1 MNVFVGFEQFKAT
14 LPEFRKHSKPQRKDF
29 PMLLKKEKPAQIDPL
44 ENWPEHYY
52 EIENAKERKEIL
64 AQAISR
70 GLDLPN
76 DNYRMKL
83 LEKRYG
89 KDGKSD
95 AFMKAWMMIKAS
107 GAAGIS
113 FFNKRHLQKELK
125 QYMKDLC
132 LLEYA
137 PENETEQAVLLTEWE
152 NFAKVLL
159 ASCTGSK
166 TYCSTLFGI
175 VPIKDASVAR
185 KIAEEIDFVTR
196 TYPQK
201 LELADEFAPFRE
213 VMVNTY
219 CNMIENGSSYWY
231 EVVNS

>member
-1 MNVFVGFEQFKAT
+1 
-14 LPEFRKHSKPQRKDF
+14 
-29 PMLLKKEKPAQIDPL
+29 MLLKKEKPAQIDPL

-113 FFNKRHLQKELK
+113 FINKRHLQKELK

>member
-1 MNVFVGFEQFKAT
+1 
-14 LPEFRKHSKPQRKDF
+14 
-29 PMLLKKEKPAQIDPL
+29 MLLKKENTAQIDYL

-52 EIENAKERKEIL
+52 EIEHANRRKEIL
-64 AQAISR
+64 PQAISQEV
-70 GLDLPN
+70 GLPN
-76 DNYRMKL
+76 DNYLKKL

-89 KDGKSD
+89 KDKKSD

-132 LLEYA
+132 LLDYT
-137 PENETEQAVLLTEWE
+137 PENETERAILLNEWE

-159 ASCTGSK
+159 ASCTGCK
-166 TYCSTLFGI
+166 TYCSTFFGI

-196 TYPQK
+196 TYPEK
-201 LELADEFAPFRE
+201 LELADEFVPFRE
-213 VMVNTY
+213 IMVNTY
-219 CNMIENGSSYWY
+219 CNMIENGRSYWY
-231 EVVNS
+231 EVVNTR

>member
-1 MNVFVGFEQFKAT
+1 
-14 LPEFRKHSKPQRKDF
+14 
-29 PMLLKKEKPAQIDPL
+29 MLLKKEKPAQIDPL

-152 NFAKVLL
+152 NFAKFCLPPAREAKLIAPLFLALCRSKMHPLQEKSRKRSTSSQELTHKSSNLL
-159 ASCTGSK
+159 T
-166 TYCSTLFGI
+166 
-175 VPIKDASVAR
+175 
-185 KIAEEIDFVTR
+185 
-196 TYPQK
+196 
-201 LELADEFAPFRE
+201 
-213 VMVNTY
+213 
-219 CNMIENGSSYWY
+219 
-231 EVVNS
+231 NSLRSAK

>member
-1 MNVFVGFEQFKAT
+1 
-14 LPEFRKHSKPQRKDF
+14 
-29 PMLLKKEKPAQIDPL
+29 MLLKKEKPAQIDPL

-52 EIENAKERKEIL
+52 EIENTKERKEIL

-125 QYMKDLC
+125 QHLRMKQNRPFFWQSGKILRKFCLPPAREAKPTAPLFLALC
-132 LLEYA
+132 RSKMHPLQEKSRKRSTSSQELTHKSS
-137 PENETEQAVLLTEWE
+137 NLLT
-152 NFAKVLL
+152 NSLRSAK
-159 ASCTGSK
+159 
-166 TYCSTLFGI
+166 
-175 VPIKDASVAR
+175 
-185 KIAEEIDFVTR
+185 
-196 TYPQK
+196 
-201 LELADEFAPFRE
+201 
-213 VMVNTY
+213 
-219 CNMIENGSSYWY
+219 
-231 EVVNS
+231 

>member
-1 MNVFVGFEQFKAT
+1 
-14 LPEFRKHSKPQRKDF
+14 
-29 PMLLKKEKPAQIDPL
+29 MLLKKEKPAQIDPL

-89 KDGKSD
+89 KDGKND

-137 PENETEQAVLLTEWE
+137 PENETEI
-152 NFAKVLL
+152 FHI
-159 ASCTGSK
+159 
-166 TYCSTLFGI
+166 LF
-175 VPIKDASVAR
+175 
-185 KIAEEIDFVTR
+185 
-196 TYPQK
+196 
-201 LELADEFAPFRE
+201 
-213 VMVNTY
+213 
-219 CNMIENGSSYWY
+219 
-231 EVVNS
+231 

>member
-1 MNVFVGFEQFKAT
+1 MKIGEQAGIILLIAGEKLLCHPGNLFGKLSYLA
-14 LPEFRKHSKPQRKDF
+14 LPCLHIR
-29 PMLLKKEKPAQIDPL
+29 
-44 ENWPEHYY
+44 
-52 EIENAKERKEIL
+52 
-64 AQAISR
+64 QAEQALSR
-70 GLDLPN
+70 LDLRKNP
-76 DNYRMKL
+76 
-83 LEKRYG
+83 
-89 KDGKSD
+89 
-95 AFMKAWMMIKAS
+95 AIQI

-137 PENETEQAVLLTEWE
+137 PENETEQTILLAEWE

>member
-1 MNVFVGFEQFKAT
+1 
-14 LPEFRKHSKPQRKDF
+14 
-29 PMLLKKEKPAQIDPL
+29 MLLKKEKPAQIDPL

-95 AFMKAWMMIKAS
+95 SFMKAWMMIKAS

-137 PENETEQAVLLTEWE
+137 PENETEQTILLAEWE

-201 LELADEFAPFRE
+201 LELADEFAPFR
-213 VMVNTY
+213 
-219 CNMIENGSSYWY
+219 
-231 EVVNS
+231 

>member
-1 MNVFVGFEQFKAT
+1 
-14 LPEFRKHSKPQRKDF
+14 
-29 PMLLKKEKPAQIDPL
+29 MLLKKEKPAQIDYL

-64 AQAISR
+64 AQAIIR
-70 GLDLPN
+70 ELDLPN

-89 KDGKSD
+89 KDGKND

-166 TYCSTLFGI
+166 TYCSTLLALCRSKMH
-175 VPIKDASVAR
+175 PLQEKSR
-185 KIAEEIDFVTR
+185 KRSTSS
-196 TYPQK
+196 Q
-201 LELADEFAPFRE
+201 EL
-213 VMVNTY
+213 THK
-219 CNMIENGSSYWY
+219 SSNLLT
-231 EVVNS
+231 NSLRSAK

>member
-1 MNVFVGFEQFKAT
+1 
-14 LPEFRKHSKPQRKDF
+14 
-29 PMLLKKEKPAQIDPL
+29 MLLKKEKPAQIDYL

-52 EIENAKERKEIL
+52 EIENTKERKEIL

-89 KDGKSD
+89 KDGKND

-125 QYMKDLC
+125 HRCNNQRKHLRQLSNLKLVRILLFLITLLC
-132 LLEYA
+132 WD
-137 PENETEQAVLLTEWE
+137 QVLRNCL
-152 NFAKVLL
+152 
-159 ASCTGSK
+159 C
-166 TYCSTLFGI
+166 
-175 VPIKDASVAR
+175 R
-185 KIAEEIDFVTR
+185 
-196 TYPQK
+196 
-201 LELADEFAPFRE
+201 
-213 VMVNTY
+213 
-219 CNMIENGSSYWY
+219 
-231 EVVNS
+231 

>member
-1 MNVFVGFEQFKAT
+1 
-14 LPEFRKHSKPQRKDF
+14 
-29 PMLLKKEKPAQIDPL
+29 MLLKKEKPAQIDYL

-89 KDGKSD
+89 KDGKND

-132 LLEYA
+132 LL
-137 PENETEQAVLLTEWE
+137 V
-152 NFAKVLL
+152 
-159 ASCTGSK
+159 
-166 TYCSTLFGI
+166 
-175 VPIKDASVAR
+175 
-185 KIAEEIDFVTR
+185 
-196 TYPQK
+196 
-201 LELADEFAPFRE
+201 
-213 VMVNTY
+213 
-219 CNMIENGSSYWY
+219 
-231 EVVNS
+231 

>member
-1 MNVFVGFEQFKAT
+1 
-14 LPEFRKHSKPQRKDF
+14 
-29 PMLLKKEKPAQIDPL
+29 
-44 ENWPEHYY
+44 
-52 EIENAKERKEIL
+52 
-64 AQAISR
+64 
-70 GLDLPN
+70 
-76 DNYRMKL
+76 MKL

-159 ASCTGSK
+159 ASRTEAK
-166 TYCSTLFGI
+166 LIAPLFWHCADQRCIRCKKNRGRNRLRHKNL
-175 VPIKDASVAR
+175 PTKAR
-185 KIAEEIDFVTR
+185 T
-196 TYPQK
+196 
-201 LELADEFAPFRE
+201 
-213 VMVNTY
+213 
-219 CNMIENGSSYWY
+219 C
-231 EVVNS
+231 

>member
-1 MNVFVGFEQFKAT
+1 
-14 LPEFRKHSKPQRKDF
+14 
-29 PMLLKKEKPAQIDPL
+29 MLLKKEKPAQIDYL

-166 TYCSTLFGI
+166 TIAPLFLALCRSKMHPLQEKSRKRST
-175 VPIKDASVAR
+175 SS
-185 KIAEEIDFVTR
+185 
-196 TYPQK
+196 Q
-201 LELADEFAPFRE
+201 EL
-213 VMVNTY
+213 THK
-219 CNMIENGSSYWY
+219 SSNLLT
-231 EVVNS
+231 NSLRSAK

>member
-1 MNVFVGFEQFKAT
+1 
-14 LPEFRKHSKPQRKDF
+14 
-29 PMLLKKEKPAQIDPL
+29 MLLKKENTAQIDYL

-52 EIENAKERKEIL
+52 EIENANERKEIL
-64 AQAISR
+64 SQAISQE
-70 GLDLPN
+70 LDLPN

-89 KDGKSD
+89 KDKKSD

-132 LLEYA
+132 LLDYT
-137 PENETEQAVLLTEWE
+137 PENETERAILPNEWE

-159 ASCTGSK
+159 ASCTGCK
-166 TYCSTLFGI
+166 TYCSTFFGI

-196 TYPQK
+196 TYPEK
-201 LELADEFAPFRE
+201 LEFADEFAPFRE
-213 VMVNTY
+213 IMVNTY
-219 CNMIENGSSYWY
+219 CNMIENGRSYWY
-231 EVVNS
+231 EVVNTR

>member
-1 MNVFVGFEQFKAT
+1 
-14 LPEFRKHSKPQRKDF
+14 
-29 PMLLKKEKPAQIDPL
+29 MLLKKEKPAQIDYL

-89 KDGKSD
+89 KDGKND

-166 TYCSTLFGI
+166 LIAPLFLALCRSKMHPLQEKSRKRST
-175 VPIKDASVAR
+175 SS
-185 KIAEEIDFVTR
+185 
-196 TYPQK
+196 Q
-201 LELADEFAPFRE
+201 EL
-213 VMVNTY
+213 THK
-219 CNMIENGSSYWY
+219 SSNLLT
-231 EVVNS
+231 NSLRSAK

>member
-1 MNVFVGFEQFKAT
+1 
-14 LPEFRKHSKPQRKDF
+14 
-29 PMLLKKEKPAQIDPL
+29 MLLKKEKPAQIDPL

-159 ASCTGSK
+159 TSCTGSK

-175 VPIKDASVAR
+175 VPKIGRASC
-185 KIAEEIDFVTR
+185 
-196 TYPQK
+196 
-201 LELADEFAPFRE
+201 RE
-213 VMVNTY
+213 RV
-219 CNMIENGSSYWY
+219 
-231 EVVNS
+231 

>member
-1 MNVFVGFEQFKAT
+1 M
-14 LPEFRKHSKPQRKDF
+14 PEFRKHSKPQRKDF

-89 KDGKSD
+89 KDGKND

-113 FFNKRHLQKELK
+113 FSTSGICKKNKTIYERSL
-125 QYMKDLC
+125 
-132 LLEYA
+132 
-137 PENETEQAVLLTEWE
+137 
-152 NFAKVLL
+152 
-159 ASCTGSK
+159 S
-166 TYCSTLFGI
+166 
-175 VPIKDASVAR
+175 AR
-185 KIAEEIDFVTR
+185 IR
-196 TYPQK
+196 T
-201 LELADEFAPFRE
+201 
-213 VMVNTY
+213 
-219 CNMIENGSSYWY
+219 
-231 EVVNS
+231 

>member
-1 MNVFVGFEQFKAT
+1 
-14 LPEFRKHSKPQRKDF
+14 
-29 PMLLKKEKPAQIDPL
+29 MLLKKEKPAQIDPL

-52 EIENAKERKEIL
+52 EIENTKERKEIL

-125 QYMKDLC
+125 QY
-132 LLEYA
+132 
-137 PENETEQAVLLTEWE
+137 
-152 NFAKVLL
+152 
-159 ASCTGSK
+159 
-166 TYCSTLFGI
+166 STL
-175 VPIKDASVAR
+175 
-185 KIAEEIDFVTR
+185 
-196 TYPQK
+196 
-201 LELADEFAPFRE
+201 
-213 VMVNTY
+213 
-219 CNMIENGSSYWY
+219 SSGQ
-231 EVVNS
+231 

>member
-1 MNVFVGFEQFKAT
+1 
-14 LPEFRKHSKPQRKDF
+14 
-29 PMLLKKEKPAQIDPL
+29 MLLKKEKPAQIDPL

-107 GAAGIS
+107 VLPEFLFSTSGICKK
-113 FFNKRHLQKELK
+113 N
-125 QYMKDLC
+125 
-132 LLEYA
+132 
-137 PENETEQAVLLTEWE
+137 
-152 NFAKVLL
+152 
-159 ASCTGSK
+159 
-166 TYCSTLFGI
+166 
-175 VPIKDASVAR
+175 
-185 KIAEEIDFVTR
+185 
-196 TYPQK
+196 
-201 LELADEFAPFRE
+201 
-213 VMVNTY
+213 
-219 CNMIENGSSYWY
+219 
-231 EVVNS
+231 

>member
-1 MNVFVGFEQFKAT
+1 
-14 LPEFRKHSKPQRKDF
+14 
-29 PMLLKKEKPAQIDPL
+29 MLLKKEKTAQIDPL

-64 AQAISR
+64 AQAISLE
-70 GLDLPN
+70 LDLPN

-89 KDGKSD
+89 KDGKND

-196 TYPQK
+196 THK
-201 LELADEFAPFRE
+201 
-213 VMVNTY
+213 
-219 CNMIENGSSYWY
+219 SSNLLT
-231 EVVNS
+231 NSLRSAK

>member
-1 MNVFVGFEQFKAT
+1 
-14 LPEFRKHSKPQRKDF
+14 
-29 PMLLKKEKPAQIDPL
+29 
-44 ENWPEHYY
+44 
-52 EIENAKERKEIL
+52 
-64 AQAISR
+64 
-70 GLDLPN
+70 
-76 DNYRMKL
+76 
-83 LEKRYG
+83 
-89 KDGKSD
+89 
-95 AFMKAWMMIKAS
+95 MKAWMMIKAS

>member
-1 MNVFVGFEQFKAT
+1 
-14 LPEFRKHSKPQRKDF
+14 
-29 PMLLKKEKPAQIDPL
+29 MLLKKENTAQIDYL

-52 EIENAKERKEIL
+52 EIENANERKEIL
-64 AQAISR
+64 SQAISQ

-89 KDGKSD
+89 KDKKSD

-132 LLEYA
+132 LLDYT
-137 PENETEQAVLLTEWE
+137 PENETERAILLNEWK

-159 ASCTGSK
+159 ASCTGCK
-166 TYCSTLFGI
+166 TYCSTFFGI

-196 TYPQK
+196 TYPEK

-213 VMVNTY
+213 IMVNTY
-219 CNMIENGSSYWY
+219 CNMIENGRSYWY
-231 EVVNS
+231 EVVNTR

>member
-1 MNVFVGFEQFKAT
+1 
-14 LPEFRKHSKPQRKDF
+14 
-29 PMLLKKEKPAQIDPL
+29 MLLKKEKPAQIDYL

-89 KDGKSD
+89 KDGKND

-166 TYCSTLFGI
+166 TYCSTLAQNGRQMPRNRLALA
-175 VPIKDASVAR
+175 VGVRCKKNRGRDRLRHKNLPTKAR
-185 KIAEEIDFVTR
+185 T
-196 TYPQK
+196 
-201 LELADEFAPFRE
+201 
-213 VMVNTY
+213 
-219 CNMIENGSSYWY
+219 C
-231 EVVNS
+231 

>member
-1 MNVFVGFEQFKAT
+1 
-14 LPEFRKHSKPQRKDF
+14 
-29 PMLLKKEKPAQIDPL
+29 
-44 ENWPEHYY
+44 
-52 EIENAKERKEIL
+52 
-64 AQAISR
+64 
-70 GLDLPN
+70 
-76 DNYRMKL
+76 MKL

-159 ASCTGSK
+159 ASCTEAKLIAPLFLALCRSK
-166 TYCSTLFGI
+166 MHPLQEKSRKRST
-175 VPIKDASVAR
+175 SS
-185 KIAEEIDFVTR
+185 
-196 TYPQK
+196 Q
-201 LELADEFAPFRE
+201 EL
-213 VMVNTY
+213 THK
-219 CNMIENGSSYWY
+219 SSNLLT
-231 EVVNS
+231 NSLRSAK